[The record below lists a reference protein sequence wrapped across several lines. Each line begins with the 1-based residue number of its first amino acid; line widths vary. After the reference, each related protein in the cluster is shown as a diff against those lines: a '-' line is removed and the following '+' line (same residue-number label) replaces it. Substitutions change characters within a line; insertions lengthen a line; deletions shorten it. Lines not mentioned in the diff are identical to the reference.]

1 LPSTDISTGE
11 IMTCK
16 TPLTTAQLRINE
28 PCEADWSV
36 MTLSEG
42 KRFCSLCTKDVHD
55 LSSLT
60 RDQALSVITT
70 ASKPCVRYSCNEEG
84 EILFKPSGPK
94 ARPAG
99 RGGLR
104 RGMRLAAMLGLS
116 LMGGRAQASDG
127 FAFDEATSA
136 IQDAR
141 SWIASRAVEALR
153 TINPVDEPEIHVK
166 GEMQLM
172 GGATYIEPVIEPV
185 EEVPVVEENPV
196 ERPVTMGRIAYHP
209 PADQD

>member
-1 LPSTDISTGE
+1 
-11 IMTCK
+11 MTCK

-28 PCEADWSV
+28 PCEADWSA
-36 MTLSEG
+36 MTPSEG

-60 RDQALSVITT
+60 HDQALSVITT

-116 LMGGRAQASDG
+116 LMGGRAQA
-127 FAFDEATSA
+127 FDVYDIDKATSA

-141 SWIASRAVEALR
+141 SWIASRAFQ
-153 TINPVDEPEIHVK
+153 TINTVDEPQILVK
-166 GEMQLM
+166 GEMELM
-172 GGATYIEPVIEPV
+172 GGATYIEPVIEPA
-185 EEVPVVEENPV
+185 EEVPVVEEKPL

-209 PADQD
+209 PADLD